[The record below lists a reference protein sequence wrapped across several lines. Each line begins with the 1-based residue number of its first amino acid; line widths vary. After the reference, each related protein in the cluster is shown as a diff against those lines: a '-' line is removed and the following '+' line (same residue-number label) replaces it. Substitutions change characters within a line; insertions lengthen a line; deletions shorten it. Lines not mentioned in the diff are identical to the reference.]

1 MSDLRPESSW
11 RLPES
16 LSGFGIVYFG
26 NSWRTENRTSSH
38 HMAAELSRWLPVV
51 YLDSPGLR
59 APAATGRDLR
69 KLVRIGIGS
78 ASRPVKIRSDFWHGT
93 VPQLPYRRAP
103 GVGWLNRQVGSWAAK
118 RAMTGIRCRGWI
130 SWFVVPHLGALA
142 HKLGEQFCVY
152 YCVDDYAAHPGV
164 DQEVV
169 TALDRQLA
177 ARADQVF
184 VAPASIVDAKK
195 AINPNTE
202 YSPHGVD
209 AELFGR
215 ACDPETPVPPIA
227 KRLRRP
233 VIGFFGLVAEWVD
246 LELIAFMARARPGWS
261 FLLVGHVAADT
272 SALTGVG
279 NVTLVG
285 PQPYASLPGWAKS
298 FDVALIPYRDVRQ
311 TRNANPLKL
320 REYLAAGR
328 PVVSTPNSDVER
340 FRDWVKVAQSGPEFL
355 AQVEAALSED
365 SAERARARRSAVA
378 SLTWTARA
386 QSVLEIVGRGVA
398 AQAGKGP
405 GT

>member
-1 MSDLRPESSW
+1 
-11 RLPES
+11 
-16 LSGFGIVYFG
+16 
-26 NSWRTENRTSSH
+26 
-38 HMAAELSRWLPVV
+38 
-51 YLDSPGLR
+51 
-59 APAATGRDLR
+59 
-69 KLVRIGIGS
+69 
-78 ASRPVKIRSDFWHGT
+78 
-93 VPQLPYRRAP
+93 
-103 GVGWLNRQVGSWAAK
+103 
-118 RAMTGIRCRGWI
+118 
-130 SWFVVPHLGALA
+130 
-142 HKLGEQFCVY
+142 
-152 YCVDDYAAHPGV
+152 
-164 DQEVV
+164 
-169 TALDRQLA
+169 
-177 ARADQVF
+177 
-184 VAPASIVDAKK
+184 
-195 AINPNTE
+195 
-202 YSPHGVD
+202 
-209 AELFGR
+209 
-215 ACDPETPVPPIA
+215 VPPIA